1 MSKAISMIFLV
12 CFFCSSRRRHTSC
25 ALVTGVHT
33 CALPIWLPVDDS
45 HRSLSVAAQEADPHS
60 MLNCYRRFL
69 GWRREQRLLIEG
81 DIRMVYHDDAL
92 LVFERRLGGE
102 VWLCLFNLGDLPR
115 SYELPGQ
122 AVPLVDVPASFE
134 IGRAHV

>member
-1 MSKAISMIFLV
+1 
-12 CFFCSSRRRHTSC
+12 
-25 ALVTGVHT
+25 
-33 CALPIWLPVDDS
+33 LPVDDS

-115 SYELPGQ
+115 SYELPAQ
-122 AVPLVDVPASFE
+122 AVPLVDVPASFAE
-134 IGRAHV
+134 YDGQWARLPAHGFGYVRLEG